1 MKLKLI
7 AAAVALAASSQA
19 SASILGPI
27 EDAGNGLS
35 EAMLNVWDPTTQT
48 SYTQDLGL
56 TWNEMLSN
64 FSNAAYTN
72 SWSIDAGVFAD
83 ALGGSDVSNLVWNFS
98 VASAQDAIG
107 YTNFETFGVIGTSL
121 NESPI
126 NSSALDSAITAHSTL
141 ATAVKS
147 VAPAGDDDHALN
159 LAYSGNTATGTYSGS
174 SSIWGPNY
182 KSTPI
187 NNTAG
192 IGTDMSLWYWQ
203 TGGFSPDPLL
213 TESALM
219 ASFDGSTLTLAAPS
233 AVPVPAAVWLFG
245 SGLLGLVGVAR
256 RKKA

>member
-19 SASILGPI
+19 SASILGPN
-27 EDAGNGLS
+27 EDLGAGLA

-56 TWNEMLSN
+56 TWNEMLGN

-98 VASAQDAIG
+98 VASAQDPAFA
-107 YTNFETFGVIGTSL
+107 NFETFGVIGTSL
-121 NESPI
+121 NETPI
-126 NSSALDSAITAHSTL
+126 NTSALGSAINAHNTI

-192 IGTDMSLWYWQ
+192 IGTDMDLWYWQ

-213 TESALM
+213 TQSALQ